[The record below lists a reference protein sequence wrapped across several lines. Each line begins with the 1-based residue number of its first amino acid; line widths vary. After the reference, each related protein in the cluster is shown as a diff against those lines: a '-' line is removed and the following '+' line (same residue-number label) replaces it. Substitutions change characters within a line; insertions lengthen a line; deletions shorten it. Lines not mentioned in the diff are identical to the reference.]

1 MTGRGLRG
9 RRSVGARNFSC
20 ADAKGYSLIEL
31 LISTMI
37 MVVVT
42 GAVFQIVNPSQASSQ
57 VQPEVQDMQQ
67 RMRVAADSIFKDLV
81 MAGAGPYQGSVTGS
95 LLGFFAPILPRRTG
109 TLNPDPGTTAR
120 TDAITLVYIP
130 NSYSQTTISQAMP
143 ITSMELKVNDQANCP
158 QAWQLCGFTIGDT
171 VIIFDTTG
179 NFDTFTITNVQD
191 SAGHLQ
197 HRDQN
202 LGYDYAI
209 GASVTQVRSH
219 TYYLD
224 TTTNQLMQYDGGTS
238 APQPIADNVVG
249 LRFDY
254 YGDPAPPT
262 QPKPPLGT
270 ANCLYDAA
278 GTYVGGMST
287 LTTGGGSLSP
297 LPTSMFTDGPW
308 CGAGSNMFD
317 ADLYRVRKVKVTLRV
332 QTPVSALRGLDTTL
346 FQNPGTAKSGEKFIP
361 DLVTAFE
368 VSPRNMNLSR

>member
-1 MTGRGLRG
+1 MTAGERNGTVR
-9 RRSVGARNFSC
+9 ARTFSC
-20 ADAKGYSLIEL
+20 ANARGYTLIEL
-31 LISTMI
+31 LVSTMI

-42 GAVFQIVNPSQASSQ
+42 GAVFQLVNPSQATSQ

-109 TLNPDPGTTAR
+109 TLNPDPATTAR

-143 ITSMELKVNDQANCP
+143 ITSAELKVNDQPNCP
-158 QAWQLCGFTIGDT
+158 QGEQLCGFDIGDT
-171 VIIFDTTG
+171 VIIFDVTG
-179 NFDTFTITNVQD
+179 HFDTFTITNVQD

-202 LGYDYAI
+202 LSYDYDT
-209 GASVTQVRSH
+209 GASVTQAESH

-224 TTTNQLMQYDGGTS
+224 TTTNKLMHYNGGTD
-238 APQPIADNVVG
+238 APQPVADNVVG

-254 YGDPAPPT
+254 YGDPAPPS
-262 QPKPPLGT
+262 QPKPPLGQ

-278 GTYVGGMST
+278 GNYVGGMST

-297 LPTSMFTDGPW
+297 LPVSMFSDGPW

-332 QTPVSALRGLDTTL
+332 QTPVSALRGLDATL
-346 FQNPGTAKSGEKFIP
+346 FQNPGTAKSGQKYIP
-361 DLVTAFE
+361 DLVAAFE
-368 VSPRNMNLSR
+368 VSPRNMNLTR